1 MSKIERFEDIE
12 AWKGAHVLTSKI
24 YQLTGE
30 GSFARDFGLRDQLR
44 RAAVSVMSNVAE
56 GFERGGD
63 KEFLQ
68 FLSLAKASCAEI
80 RSHLYV
86 AMDQAYLTHKQFDEL
101 TQQAETVGRML
112 AGFMSYLKKS
122 EYRGNKFRDP
132 NDPK

>member
-12 AWKGAHVLTSKI
+12 AWKGARVLTSKI

-44 RAAVSVMSNVAE
+44 RAAVSVMPNVAE

-86 AMDQAYLTHKQFDEL
+86 AMDQAYLTHKNS
-101 TQQAETVGRML
+101 TNSRN
-112 AGFMSYLKKS
+112 
-122 EYRGNKFRDP
+122 RRRP
-132 NDPK
+132 